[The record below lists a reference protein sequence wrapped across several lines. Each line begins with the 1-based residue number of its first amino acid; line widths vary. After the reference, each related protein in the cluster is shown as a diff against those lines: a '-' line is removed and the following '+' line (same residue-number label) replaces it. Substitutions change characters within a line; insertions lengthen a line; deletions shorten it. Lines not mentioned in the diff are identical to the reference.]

1 MSDETKPMNNYQ
13 NFEEEI
19 GQELNSILKQPDASY
34 YRPVRNQHITINEFL
49 NNKMMIINTIRA
61 GIPYSFFKLIQSYT
75 PFSETEWADYLDIST
90 KSLQRYKASENHHFK
105 PIHSEKIIE
114 MAEVTNTGLEIFGTP
129 EKLKKWMNTP
139 NFALGDLK
147 PSELLKDS
155 YGKDMVMG
163 EMVRIS
169 HGIFV

>member
-1 MSDETKPMNNYQ
+1 MNKYQ

-19 GQELNSILKQPDASY
+19 GQELNSILKQPGAPY
-34 YRPVRNQHITINEFL
+34 YRTERSQHITINEFL
-49 NNKMMIINTIRA
+49 SNKMMIINTIRA
-61 GIPYSFFKLIQSYT
+61 GIPYSFFKLIQNYT
-75 PFSETEWADYLDIST
+75 PFTETEWADYLDIST

-114 MAEVTNTGLEIFGTP
+114 MAEVTNAGLEVFGSP
-129 EKLKKWMNTP
+129 DKLKSWLNTP
-139 NFALGDLK
+139 NFALGNLK

-163 EMVRIS
+163 ELVRIS